1 MASVTTDSFNLYQV
15 GNITKMGIRVTYLSD
30 KESISTVIR
39 EEKERGEYQI
49 VFVTPEALFF
59 GAQWRRIL
67 SSIVTV

>member
-1 MASVTTDSFNLYQV
+1 
-15 GNITKMGIRVTYLSD
+15 MGIRVTYLSD
-30 KESISTVIR
+30 KESISAVIR

-67 SSIVTV
+67 SSIIYRLRLVGFVVDEAIA